1 MNYPIQIPE
10 NPQIITA
17 LGLATF
23 ARNNILND
31 SKITFHPDTLL
42 IESDKQRQYFFPP
55 LQSDNSNYPDFSDHE
70 HYISNNVEVDIYQ
83 SLEQNT
89 IIPVYLGVDIGSTST
104 KAVLMADQNK
114 QNNILL
120 GLYTRTMGQPIKA
133 TQALLKVLKDLE
145 DAYQV
150 QFEFCGVGT
159 TGSGRK
165 FIQKILNSDIAIDEI
180 TAHARAAYELN
191 PDIDT
196 IIEIGGQDSK
206 FTILKD
212 GRVTFSIM
220 NYVCAA
226 GTGSFIEEQAKRLGV
241 GLDEY
246 SRKAINT
253 PAPLT
258 SDRCTVF
265 MERDL
270 NHLLNQNYSINEL
283 LAAALH
289 SVRDNYLSKV
299 AQAGKIGNT
308 ICFQGATA
316 KNRALVLAFEQ
327 KLQKPIFVS
336 RYCHLTGALGV
347 CLMLEEQK
355 ISTSQFRGIEF
366 YNEKVIVKEQICDDC
381 KNHCKLNRIDIGK
394 EAIYWGHLC
403 GREDG
408 VKKTK
413 RSKPGFNLLSNRRK
427 TFRPVSVKDNKKL
440 SRLADRKR
448 KVDFEFVINRL
459 KHIDL
464 TSSWQ
469 KMKHIDMD
477 DTLERLKE
485 SIGLNLLQLQ
495 HNYYAITKSEIEYEK
510 KDHTV
515 SIGIPNTLYML
526 EYIPFWNYFFRLLG
540 YSVIISPQSKNLVN
554 KGKEIAGAEFCAP
567 ISNWHGHVAYLN
579 SKSDYLF
586 LPQMFSDDFKNED
599 RFYCYYSN
607 YAVSLVIN
615 VESLHLEEKI
625 ISPIINFS
633 EPDLENIRQI
643 YEHLP
648 AELKINQTPNN
659 IHDAYTKAWRWYTYR
674 KQKLVDLFI
683 HKNESV
689 RDISVV
695 LMGRPYIIFD
705 PGMNKSIPGKF
716 NEHGIPTFFQDMLPT
731 IDPKS
736 NKAGREFLKW
746 NHWRYAAYILN
757 AAEYCG
763 QTRGLYPVFITG
775 FKCSP
780 DSFALDYFR
789 EIMDFYQKPYL
800 ILQVDEHDSEEGY
813 DTRIEAAIRTFRSD
827 FLESKSIRVKK
838 KEIKIDRAFP
848 KGGYILIPNYDWLSC
863 SLMSAAFEREGYK
876 AMLIE
881 ESSNTIQSSLRLN
894 DGQCL
899 PISAIVQGSIEMV
912 KKYQLPVNQT
922 AIFLNTICNLSCN
935 FPQYPMMARQLL
947 KKESG
952 QLEKLHIFATEFEM
966 TSLPYDLIYNVYLAY
981 LLGGLLR
988 RIVCK
993 IRPYEI
999 NPG

>member
-1 MNYPIQIPE
+1 
-10 NPQIITA
+10 
-17 LGLATF
+17 
-23 ARNNILND
+23 
-31 SKITFHPDTLL
+31 
-42 IESDKQRQYFFPP
+42 
-55 LQSDNSNYPDFSDHE
+55 
-70 HYISNNVEVDIYQ
+70 
-83 SLEQNT
+83 
-89 IIPVYLGVDIGSTST
+89 
-104 KAVLMADQNK
+104 
-114 QNNILL
+114 
-120 GLYTRTMGQPIKA
+120 
-133 TQALLKVLKDLE
+133 
-145 DAYQV
+145 
-150 QFEFCGVGT
+150 
-159 TGSGRK
+159 
-165 FIQKILNSDIAIDEI
+165 
-180 TAHARAAYELN
+180 
-191 PDIDT
+191 
-196 IIEIGGQDSK
+196 
-206 FTILKD
+206 
-212 GRVTFSIM
+212 
-220 NYVCAA
+220 
-226 GTGSFIEEQAKRLGV
+226 
-241 GLDEY
+241 
-246 SRKAINT
+246 
-253 PAPLT
+253 
-258 SDRCTVF
+258 
-265 MERDL
+265 
-270 NHLLNQNYSINEL
+270 
-283 LAAALH
+283 
-289 SVRDNYLSKV
+289 
-299 AQAGKIGNT
+299 
-308 ICFQGATA
+308 
-316 KNRALVLAFEQ
+316 
-327 KLQKPIFVS
+327 
-336 RYCHLTGALGV
+336 
-347 CLMLEEQK
+347 
-355 ISTSQFRGIEF
+355 
-366 YNEKVIVKEQICDDC
+366 
-381 KNHCKLNRIDIGK
+381 
-394 EAIYWGHLC
+394 
-403 GREDG
+403 
-408 VKKTK
+408 
-413 RSKPGFNLLSNRRK
+413 
-427 TFRPVSVKDNKKL
+427 
-440 SRLADRKR
+440 
-448 KVDFEFVINRL
+448 
-459 KHIDL
+459 
-464 TSSWQ
+464 
-469 KMKHIDMD
+469 MKHIDMD

-495 HNYYAITKSEIEYEK
+495 HNYYAITKSEIESEK

-515 SIGIPNTLYML
+515 SIGIPNALYML

-615 VESLHLEEKI
+615 VESLHLEQKI

-999 NPG
+999 NPGETDRLLEKSRKELYECFRNKTSKENEFKQIVNNFKQISVHQSFETRPKVGIIGDLYIRDNDVFNQKLIYELEQLGAEVITTPFSYILRLLAVKNQSGLYKKGHYISMLRMKMMVEILEQFERRFYSIAKSIIDEEFPSLDDTILLPLKEYNLSLRHSGETAQNIIKIYSMIKHYPDISMFIHVNPLFCCPGLVSESIFKRVEKKTGIPIISIIYDGTMNNKNDLLAPHLYYIQQSLTKKFNADHSPTVV